1 MAVAIDTTP
10 LTPEQRLYLPL
21 LMETAFKLPCAADG
35 AAAALSK
42 DDFVA
47 ALQADTV
54 RYACDTGGIRG
65 GSSQLLT
72 FFVQVELDGG
82 NGLAVALKWI
92 RRALY
97 LTQARARRPVRVHV
111 HVHVHVH
118 AHDMHACLCSAC
130 LWLTMHMHM
139 PCYAMHM
146 PCICRAYAVHMPCIC
161 HAYAVQLTP
170 ELLGIAVK
178 RELSQIPAA
187 VRNGSGIVSA
197 LSWLTNYT
205 DADNDLNGAPL
216 YRHPAHL
223 LGLGLGLWA
232 ERKHRR
238 AHGSPLAL
246 HKCTHVSCSCVCVHP
261 SRQATPSASSPSSRI
276 SRHSC
281 SPRSRAAP
289 PPSPRSPRCAPCC
302 SSRTA

>member
-10 LTPEQRLYLPL
+10 LTPEQRLQLPL
-21 LMETAFKLPCAADG
+21 LMAMAFKLPCAADG

-54 RYACDTGGIRG
+54 RYACDTGCIKG

-82 NGLAVALKWI
+82 SGLEVALKWI

-97 LTQARARRPVRVHV
+97 LT
-111 HVHVHVH
+111 
-118 AHDMHACLCSAC
+118 
-130 LWLTMHMHM
+130 
-139 PCYAMHM
+139 
-146 PCICRAYAVHMPCIC
+146 
-161 HAYAVQLTP
+161 QLTP

-187 VRNGSGIVSA
+187 VRNGSGVMSA

-205 DADNDLNGAPL
+205 DADNDLNGAPPSPSHPTGSPPNRGPP
-216 YRHPAHL
+216 YRHPARLRASFGRSASTRVCTHGCVHGSHPSL
-223 LGLGLGLWA
+223 AQRGTHV
-232 ERKHRR
+232 RVRTRR
-238 AHGSPLAL
+238 A
-246 HKCTHVSCSCVCVHP
+246 
-261 SRQATPSASSPSSRI
+261 
-276 SRHSC
+276 
-281 SPRSRAAP
+281 RSRP
-289 PPSPRSPRCAPCC
+289 PPAALPRR
-302 SSRTA
+302 SRGAA

>member
-10 LTPEQRLYLPL
+10 LTPEQRLQLPL
-21 LMETAFKLPCAADG
+21 LMATAFKLPCAADG

-54 RYACDTGGIRG
+54 RYACDTGCIKG

-82 NGLAVALKWI
+82 SGLEVALKWI

-97 LTQARARRPVRVHV
+97 LT
-111 HVHVHVH
+111 
-118 AHDMHACLCSAC
+118 
-130 LWLTMHMHM
+130 
-139 PCYAMHM
+139 
-146 PCICRAYAVHMPCIC
+146 
-161 HAYAVQLTP
+161 QLTP

-187 VRNGSGIVSA
+187 VRNGSGVMSA

-205 DADNDLNGAPL
+205 DADNDLNGCATLSLTPYRQPAQPWATLPASRAPPGL
-216 YRHPAHL
+216 LRAECEHTCVYPWLCPWLAPQPCTERHS
-223 LGLGLGLWA
+223 
-232 ERKHRR
+232 R
-238 AHGSPLAL
+238 ACA
-246 HKCTHVSCSCVCVHP
+246 HP
-261 SRQATPSASSPSSRI
+261 SRQVTPSASSPSSSI
-276 SRHSC
+276 SR
-281 SPRSRAAP
+281 RSSARARAAP
-289 PPSPRSPRCAPCC
+289 PRSPRSPRCAPCC
-302 SSRTA
+302 SSRSA

>member
-161 HAYAVQLTP
+161 RAAHA
-170 ELLGIAVK
+170 G
-178 RELSQIPAA
+178 AA
-187 VRNGSGIVSA
+187 G
-197 LSWLTNYT
+197 
-205 DADNDLNGAPL
+205 
-216 YRHPAHL
+216 
-223 LGLGLGLWA
+223 
-232 ERKHRR
+232 HRR
-238 AHGSPLAL
+238 
-246 HKCTHVSCSCVCVHP
+246 
-261 SRQATPSASSPSSRI
+261 QA
-276 SRHSC
+276 
-281 SPRSRAAP
+281 
-289 PPSPRSPRCAPCC
+289 
-302 SSRTA
+302 